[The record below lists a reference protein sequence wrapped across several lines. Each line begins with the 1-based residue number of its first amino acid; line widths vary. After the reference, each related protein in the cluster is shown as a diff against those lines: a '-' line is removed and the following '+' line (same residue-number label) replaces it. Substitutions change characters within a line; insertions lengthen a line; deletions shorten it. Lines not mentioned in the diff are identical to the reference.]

1 LREHIN
7 VHQAPEEANK
17 HAKELKVHM
26 KHFEEAM
33 KKIRPLSIQELNMY
47 KRIAEEFGK
56 PDLTSKMTQA
66 RRRRSNGEDE
76 AIVTGTS

>member
-1 LREHIN
+1 MLALREHIN

-17 HAKELKVHM
+17 HAKELRVHM
-26 KHFEEAM
+26 KHFEAAM
-33 KKIRPLSIQELNMY
+33 KKIRPLSIQELNMC

-66 RRRRSNGEDE
+66 KMRQLSQEPARNLG
-76 AIVTGTS
+76 

>member
-1 LREHIN
+1 M
-7 VHQAPEEANK
+7 HQAPEEANK

-66 RRRRSNGEDE
+66 RRRSNGEDE

>member
-1 LREHIN
+1 
-7 VHQAPEEANK
+7 
-17 HAKELKVHM
+17 
-26 KHFEEAM
+26 M